1 MAVSAQ
7 FMLNMSGLLGCW
19 DWDERFIL
27 RSAGPCE
34 SERSM
39 VILLVINNLIQN
51 SDEPFWFQV
60 LGKKQSL

>member
-19 DWDERFIL
+19 DWDVRFIL

-34 SERSM
+34 SR
-39 VILLVINNLIQN
+39 LVNGHFACDQQP
-51 SDEPFWFQV
+51 DPEQR
-60 LGKKQSL
+60 